1 MRWYVLQVK
10 PGTDKEVVEALRRYG
25 VTALAPEEQRLI
37 RRRAVWV
44 TEPRLL
50 FGGYVFVQADY
61 TDHLYYVLLGVPGVL
76 RILRADG
83 RPAPL
88 PAAEAA
94 YIVCLGWEMLQPS
107 VVRRLPDGGGQPIS
121 GPLVD
126 LDPDMYRINWHRR
139 RAIVTLTILGDAHEI
154 ELSILPATPAG
165 LPPAPPVEQTPGS
178 PAG

>member
-1 MRWYVLQVK
+1 MKWYVLQVK
-10 PGTDKEVVEALRRYG
+10 PGMDKEVAEALRLHG

-37 RRRAVWV
+37 RRRSVWI

-50 FGGYVFVQADY
+50 FSGYVFVRAEY
-61 TDHLYYVLLGVPGVL
+61 TDHLYYVLLGIPGVL

-88 PAAEAA
+88 SDAEAA
-94 YIVCLGWEMLQPS
+94 YIVCLGWELLQPS
-107 VVRRLPDGGGQPIS
+107 VVRRLPDGEGQPIS
-121 GPLVD
+121 GPLMD
-126 LDPDMYRINWHRR
+126 LNPDTYRINWHRR

-154 ELSILPATPAG
+154 ELSILPAPSA
-165 LPPAPPVEQTPGS
+165 EQTSGS